1 MRRVLARESRLLSG
15 FSFSACH
22 DRRFVVFYL
31 CHFRDKI
38 KIPIRYPMK
47 TSFCLKASLCL
58 FSVFPAVAA
67 ITPVVE
73 FRLGEA
79 GSLDANNGP
88 VDSALSGTPSGAQSI
103 VNAITGTSG
112 VAVGEAGVLAPGST
126 KYLDTSNATNSGW
139 YASGPIGLAN
149 DNFAFGVFARADSL
163 AGANQGD
170 VFTLGGDGG
179 SFKLSL
185 AVNGWAA
192 SAHNIAWIGPDGGA
206 SGSFSPRT
214 WVHLALVRQS
224 GVTTFYINGVAN
236 GSYGGA
242 PTHSSMHFCVSPG
255 GGQYFDGMADEARVV
270 TFDSTDSTVDILNA
284 LTNGPVQVPNRLVS
298 TATTAYDQVALA
310 AGTTSEFRPGVDST
324 KINKVDS
331 FSVASGH
338 TLKIVSDLGLSIG
351 EYALFE
357 YQSSTPIDLT
367 NFTLQLPSRMGATLV
382 QDSTNAPVHIV
393 RVDIAGIGTVN
404 WNGNVSTVW
413 DSGTAPDVGG
423 VQNWSSNGNATNFA
437 AADSVV
443 FNELA
448 TSFAVSINGAD
459 VSPSA
464 VLLDPLGVDYT
475 FSGSHGI
482 SGTCVVLKS
491 SSGKVTFA
499 NTNSY
504 TGGTTIAQ
512 GTLAL
517 GDGGTTGSVGTGA
530 IINNGTLL
538 IDRSDDI
545 SMGNSIT
552 GMGNLVHDGAGTTT
566 FPSALG
572 STGAVTVNEGSV
584 VFLNNI
590 ASNAFTI
597 ASAAQ
602 MEINV
607 PLAAIRN
614 MPTSVIS
621 GAGQL
626 IKSGP
631 GTLVWA
637 ASAAT
642 FAMDSGALID
652 VQEGSLI
659 AGSNAN
665 ENWTNNKADLHVAAG
680 ALFDASEA
688 TIVENGGIFVDAI
701 TGEGVIRVGYG
712 APGSY
717 ASKITFG
724 VDNGSGTFAG
734 VLANDEAV
742 GSFTKAGNGTQ
753 VLSGMNTYTGDTTVD
768 GGTLSISQAYLAD
781 GADVRLAAGA
791 TLDMTHSAVDSI
803 DQLIIDGIAQP
814 AGIYG
819 SLTSAALTKVSY
831 LTGSGMLRVGMF
843 GYPSWAQTNASSQ
856 NAAADADGDGVA
868 NGVEYFMGLTGSGM
882 TVNPAVVDG
891 SVTWPRD
898 AAALASFVVQI
909 SEDLTTW
916 TAAPAAD
923 VDDSDPAEVIY
934 TLPEGEVKHF
944 VRLLVTPL

>member
-1 MRRVLARESRLLSG
+1 M
-15 FSFSACH
+15 
-22 DRRFVVFYL
+22 
-31 CHFRDKI
+31 
-38 KIPIRYPMK
+38 
-47 TSFCLKASLCL
+47 
-58 FSVFPAVAA
+58 AA

-88 VDSALSGTPSGAQSI
+88 VDSALGGTPSGAQNI
-103 VNAITGTSG
+103 VNAIDGTNG

-126 KYLDTSNATNSGW
+126 KYLDTSNAANSGW
-139 YASGPIGLAN
+139 YAASPIGLAD
-149 DNFAFGVFARADSL
+149 DNFAFGVFARAESL

-170 VFTLGGDGG
+170 VFTLGGG
-179 SFKLSL
+179 SGAFKLSL
-185 AVNGWAA
+185 AGNGWAA
-192 SAHNIAWIGPDGGA
+192 SAHGVAWIGQGDGV

-224 GVTTFYINGVAN
+224 GTTTFYINGVAN
-236 GSYGGA
+236 GSYGGT
-242 PTHSSMHFCVSPG
+242 PSHSSMHFCVSPG
-255 GGQYFDGMADEARVV
+255 GSSYFDGMADEARVV
-270 TFDSTDSTVDILNA
+270 TFDSADSTADILNA
-284 LTNGPVQVPNRLVS
+284 LTNGPVQVPDRLVK

-310 AGTTSEFRPGVDST
+310 ASTTSEYRAGIDST

-338 TLKIVSDLGLSIG
+338 TLKILTDVGQSIG
-351 EYALFE
+351 EYDLFE
-357 YQSSTPIDLT
+357 YNSSTPINLA

-382 QDSTNAPVHIV
+382 QDSTNAPIHVV
-393 RVDIAGIGTVN
+393 RLDITGLGSVN
-404 WNGNVSTVW
+404 WNGNVSSVW
-413 DSGTAPDVGG
+413 DSGSAPDIGG
-423 VQNWSSNGNATNFA
+423 VQNWTSNGNATNFA
-437 AADSVV
+437 ANDSVV
-443 FNELA
+443 FNESA

-459 VSPSA
+459 VIPSA
-464 VLLDPLGVDYT
+464 VLLDPVGVDYT

-499 NTNSY
+499 NTNSN
-504 TGGTTIAQ
+504 TGSTTIAQ

-517 GDGGTTGSVGTGA
+517 GDGGTTGSVGSGA
-530 IINNGTLL
+530 IVNNATLV

-545 SMGNSIT
+545 SMENAISGT
-552 GMGNLVHDGAGTTT
+552 GDLIHDGAGTTT

-572 STGAVTVNEGSV
+572 STGAVTVNDGSV

-597 ASAAQ
+597 ASAGQ
-602 MEINV
+602 IEINV
-607 PLAAIRN
+607 PLATTRD

-621 GAGQL
+621 GAGHL

-631 GTLVWA
+631 GTLVWPLTA
-637 ASAAT
+637 GT
-642 FAMDSGALID
+642 FAMESGALID
-652 VQEGSLI
+652 VQAGSFI

-680 ALFDASEA
+680 AMFDASEA

-701 TGEGVIRVGYG
+701 TGEGVIRVGFG
-712 APGSY
+712 APGAF

-734 VLANDEAV
+734 VLANATAV
-742 GSFTKAGNGTQ
+742 GSFTKAGTGTQ

-781 GADVRLAAGA
+781 AADVRIAAGA
-791 TLDMTHSAVDSI
+791 TLDLTHSVVDSI
-803 DQLIIDGIAQP
+803 DQLFVDGIAQP
-814 AGIYG
+814 PGIYG

-831 LTGSGMLRVGMF
+831 LTGTGMLRVGMF
-843 GYPSWAQTNASSQ
+843 GYPAWAQTNASSQ
-856 NAAADADGDGVA
+856 NASADADGDGVA

-882 TVNPAVVDG
+882 TANPAVVDG

-898 AAALASFVVQI
+898 PAALASFVVQI

-923 VDDSDPAEVIY
+923 VDDSDPTKVIY
-934 TLPEGEVKHF
+934 TLPDGEVKHF
-944 VRLLVTPL
+944 VRLVVTPL

>member
-1 MRRVLARESRLLSG
+1 
-15 FSFSACH
+15 
-22 DRRFVVFYL
+22 
-31 CHFRDKI
+31 
-38 KIPIRYPMK
+38 MK
-47 TSFCLKASLCL
+47 TSFYLKASFCL

-73 FRLGEA
+73 FRLGES

-88 VDSALSGTPSGAQSI
+88 IDSVMGGTPAGAQNIS
-103 VNAITGTSG
+103 NAISGTSG
-112 VAVGEAGVLAPGST
+112 VFVRSAGVFAPGSSA
-126 KYLDTSNATNSGW
+126 YLDTSNGANSGW
-139 YASGPIGLAN
+139 YAASPTGLAN
-149 DNFAFGVFARADSL
+149 DNFAFGVFARAATI
-163 AGANQGD
+163 AGPNQGD
-170 VFTLGGDGG
+170 VITMGGGTG

-185 AVNGWAA
+185 SSNGWAA
-192 SAHNIAWIGPDGGA
+192 SAHNVAWIGQGNGV

-224 GVTTFYINGVAN
+224 GVTTFYINGVAS
-236 GSYGGA
+236 GTYSGA
-242 PTHSSMHFCVSPG
+242 PANDYMHFSVNPG
-255 GGQYFDGMADEARVV
+255 GGAYFDGLADDARVV
-270 TFDSTDSTVDILNA
+270 TFDATDTTTDILNA
-284 LTNGPVQVPNRLVS
+284 LTNGPVPVPDRLVQ
-298 TATTAYDQVALA
+298 TETTAYDQVALA
-310 AGTTSEFRPGVDST
+310 ASTTSEYRPGVDST

-338 TLKIVSDLGLSIG
+338 TLKVVADAGLSVG
-351 EYALFE
+351 EYDLFE
-357 YQSSTPIDLT
+357 YQSSTPINLA
-367 NFTLQLPSRMGATLV
+367 NITLQLPSRMGASLV
-382 QDSTNAPVHIV
+382 QDSTNAPTHVV
-393 RVDIAGIGTVN
+393 RLEITGLGTVN
-404 WNGNVSTVW
+404 WNGNVSSVW
-413 DSGTAPDVGG
+413 DSGSAPDVGG
-423 VQNWSSNGNATNFA
+423 VQNWTSNGNATNFA
-437 AADSVV
+437 AGDSVV
-443 FNELA
+443 FNETA

-464 VLLDPLGVDYT
+464 VLLDPFGVDYT

-482 SGTCVVLKS
+482 TGSCAVLKS

-504 TGGTTIAQ
+504 TGPTSIAQ

-517 GDGGTTGSVGTGA
+517 GDGGTTGSVGSGD
-530 IINNGTLL
+530 IINNGTLV
-538 IDRSDDI
+538 IDRSDEI
-545 SMGNSIT
+545 SIANAIT
-552 GMGNLVHDGAGTTT
+552 GTGNLVHDGAGATT
-566 FPSALG
+566 FPSVLG
-572 STGAVTVNEGSV
+572 STGGVTINEGSV

-590 ASNAFTI
+590 ASNAFAI

-626 IKSGP
+626 IKSGS

-742 GSFTKAGNGTQ
+742 GSFTKVGTGTQ
-753 VLSGMNTYTGDTTVD
+753 VLTGMNTYTGDTTVD
-768 GGTLSISQAYLAD
+768 SGTLSISQAYLAD
-781 GADVRLAAGA
+781 GADVRIAAGA
-791 TLDMTHSAVDSI
+791 LVDLTHSAVDSI
-803 DQLIIDGIAQP
+803 DQLFVDGVAQP
-814 AGIYG
+814 PGIYG

-843 GYPSWAQTNASSQ
+843 GYPAWAQTNASSQ
-856 NAAADADGDGVA
+856 NASADADGDGVA
-868 NGVEYFMGLTGSGM
+868 NGVEYFMGLTGSG
-882 TVNPAVVDG
+882 TTANPAVVDG

-898 AAALASFVVQI
+898 PAALASFVVQI
-909 SEDLTTW
+909 SEDLTNW
-916 TAAPAAD
+916 TTALSAD
-923 VDDSDPAEVIY
+923 VDDSDPTKVIY

-944 VRLLVTPL
+944 VRLVVTPL